1 AVTGTVRRFNTGAAV
16 LTAHYRLQDAVEA
29 QSGRRVPVADLAG
42 RRLMAFAGLGS
53 PQGFA
58 DTIDG
63 VGVRRVGFA
72 EFPDHHWCPP
82 RDREELTREPR
93 AESARGLVTTEKDW
107 VRVRDL
113 PRPALPLWVLPMRL
127 VIDSGLAAWQRL
139 LAGTVTGAARGPPR
153 S

>member
-1 AVTGTVRRFNTGAAV
+1 VRRFNSGAALV
-16 LTAHYRLQDAVEA
+16 TARYQLQDAVEA
-29 QSGRRVPVADLAG
+29 QSGRRVPVTDLAG

-58 DTIDG
+58 DTLDAA
-63 VGVRRVGFA
+63 GVRRVL
-72 EFPDHHWCPP
+72 
-82 RDREELTREPR
+82 EELARE
-93 AESARGLVTTEKDW
+93 AHAASAQGLVTTEKDW

-127 VIDSGLAAWQRL
+127 VIDSGLEAWQRL
-139 LAGTVTGAARGPPR
+139 LAGTLAPAALGRPR